1 MQLYKPITFIYKD
14 KIRNVFVT
22 ESSDDILAGY
32 EIPNDKYKD
41 YLLDELTKTFALL
54 EMNQK
59 VAFTKMLES
68 LKKNNLLS
76 FKKYKKNEIKRTR

>member
-1 MQLYKPITFIYKD
+1 MQLYKLHTFIYKD

-22 ESSDDILAGY
+22 ESDDHLLAGY
-32 EIPNDKYKD
+32 EIPDDKYKD
-41 YLLDELTKTFALL
+41 FLIEELSKTFALL

-59 VAFTKMLES
+59 VAFARMLEN
-68 LKKNNLLS
+68 LKKNNLLT